1 MAWKRQGGKKNLQM
15 KLPSADFLAL
25 FSQILKIAM
34 RNQSYSPICLELDRY
49 SKSLAGLRSKVISD
63 LGRGAHIGLLRGKGI
78 LDQKNLFNFI
88 LSSGEEGSSV

>member
-1 MAWKRQGGKKNLQM
+1 MEKAGEKKNLQM

-49 SKSLAGLRSKVISD
+49 AKSLAGLRSEVISD
-63 LGRGAHIGLLRGKGI
+63 LGRGVHIGLLRGKGI
-78 LDQKNLFNFI
+78 LDQKNLFDFI
-88 LSSGEEGSSV
+88 LSSGEEGSSA